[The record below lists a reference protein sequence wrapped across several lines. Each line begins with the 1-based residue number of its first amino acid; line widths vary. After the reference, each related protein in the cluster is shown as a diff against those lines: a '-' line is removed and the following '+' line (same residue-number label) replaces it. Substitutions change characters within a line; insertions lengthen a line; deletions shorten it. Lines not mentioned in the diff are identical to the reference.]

1 MKKII
6 FTANINNYDITEIP
20 TIPLGWDFLL
30 FTQSKLD
37 TDPQRQAR
45 HIKLCPHLY
54 FEFDEAIWIDSNA
67 ILKSDIIFSVDFQ
80 FVSMKHPHRSC
91 IYDEINACIKYKK
104 ADPKL
109 LHKQIK
115 YYASNGMPCN
125 TGLIS
130 SGLNYRKNTKK
141 VAKFCEKWF
150 NHIKRF
156 TARDQL
162 SFSYLAWKEGF
173 EYQTIDYCID
183 IMRKHRKDNNGA

>member
-1 MKKII
+1 MKRII
-6 FTANINNYDITEIP
+6 FTANINNYDELEIP
-20 TIPLGWDFLL
+20 FVPNGWDFLL
-30 FTQSKLD
+30 FTESGLN

-67 ILKSDIIFSVDFQ
+67 ILKSDLIFNVDFQ

-91 IYDEINACIKYKK
+91 VYDEINACKKYQK
-104 ADPKL
+104 ANHKELD
-109 LHKQIK
+109 KQIK
-115 YYASNGMPCN
+115 NYASNGLPCN

-130 SGLNYRKNTKK
+130 SGLNFRKNTKK

-150 NHIKRF
+150 SHIKRF

-162 SFSYLAWKEGF
+162 SFSYLAWKHDF
-173 EYQTIDYCID
+173 KYQTIPYCVEIL
-183 IMRKHRKDNNGA
+183 RKHKKG